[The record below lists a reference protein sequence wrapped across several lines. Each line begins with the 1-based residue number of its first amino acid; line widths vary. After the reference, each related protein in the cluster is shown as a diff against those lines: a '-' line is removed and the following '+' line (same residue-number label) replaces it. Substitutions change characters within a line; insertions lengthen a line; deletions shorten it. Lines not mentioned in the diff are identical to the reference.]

1 MFIKK
6 KKYDTAQIVI
16 AIIMG
21 FWALLIL
28 YPFYSALLASIST
41 QKEFSQNPLMLFPK
55 EVTFA
60 AYQYLLQATNL
71 LVGYKNTLFMLVF
84 GVPFNMIITVATGYA
99 MSRPAYPGKKLF
111 VFLILFTMYF
121 SGGMVP
127 LYLLMK
133 NLHLTNKLI
142 GIVFLYGGNTF
153 YAILIRNFFQSLPR
167 EMEES
172 ARIDGASEIKLFF
185 RILLPLTVPI
195 MVTVLLFFAVDRW
208 NEWFNTMLMVRDSA
222 KWTLQVILRNIVFTT
237 LDDMASRVVS
247 VEKTYYSLSLKMA
260 AIVLTMA
267 PVMIFYPFT
276 QRFFMK
282 GILVGSVK
290 G

>member
-28 YPFYSALLASIST
+28 YPFYSAFLASIST